1 MNTTIVR
8 IMASLAIVTLLTA
21 CDKADNEPTI
31 VSDAPNDQF
40 KTLVISAEQLA
51 DQAVFSDAD
60 EALCESLTSGIRL
73 NFQMEGVTQV
83 VLESVDKYPIA
94 GTGNL
99 TMANGETVI
108 ANISEGQSIITYRA
122 PEGTT
127 LQTGKDYIVTTFPCD
142 LYGGYRLSIY
152 KDGQVAHYFGVH
164 QVAEAG
170 KVITP
175 LDLDESE
182 LEFGDPDAPLV
193 DEERPG
199 LNAQTKSALVAYQKN
214 PSDENKQALLEQMG
228 IRYDKVVA
236 RKKAKLREL
245 EREAKHESLV
255 DEMQAIVDEMVENRE
270 IRLEQQFLR
279 LIDPRNDDNP
289 NDAWCVLRGATGNN
303 PYIAYAPVTNAEY
316 KAFKPDFNYASGQD
330 NYPVVNITYADA
342 VAYCNW
348 LSTIDSKHVYR
359 LPSEED
365 WILGASHMPKDVSM
379 NSDHVE
385 KGLTAVDA
393 YKQTTGACG
402 GIDFWGNCWEWTST
416 LTESGEYIVKGGAWD
431 TSRDECRSEY
441 SDTALDGSQ
450 GYANVGFRVVR
461 IDK

>member
-1 MNTTIVR
+1 MTR
-8 IMASLAIVTLLTA
+8 IMTSLAIAALLTA
-21 CDKADNEPTI
+21 CDKTDNEATTANDADN
-31 VSDAPNDQF
+31 DLLQ
-40 KTLVISAEQLA
+40 TLVIPEEQVA
-51 DQAVFSDAD
+51 NEAIFSDTD
-60 EALCESLTSGIRL
+60 KALCESLTSGVRL

-83 VLESVDKYPIA
+83 VLESVDNNTIA
-94 GTGNL
+94 GIGNL
-99 TMANGETVI
+99 QTENGKTTIGEIT
-108 ANISEGQSIITYRA
+108 EGKTIITFHA
-122 PEGTT
+122 PEGST
-127 LQTGKDYIVTTFPCD
+127 LQTGKDYTVTTFPCD

-170 KVITP
+170 QYITP

-193 DEERPG
+193 EEERPG

-214 PSDENKQALLEQMG
+214 PTDENKQALLEQMG

-245 EREAKHESLV
+245 EREAKHQSLV

-289 NDAWCVLRGATGNN
+289 NDAWCVLCGATGNN
-303 PYIAYAPVTNAEY
+303 PYIGYAPVTNAEY
-316 KAFKPDFNYASGQD
+316 KAYKPDFNYAEGQG

-342 VAYCNW
+342 TAFCEW
-348 LSTIDSKHVYR
+348 LGTSDSQHLYR

-365 WILGASHMPKDVSM
+365 WILGAGHMPKDVSM

-416 LTESGEYIVKGGAWD
+416 QTADGNYLVKGGAWD

-441 SDTALDGSQ
+441 SDDARKGSQ

-461 IDK
+461 IDR